1 MKKNW
6 EPTTEVFDQFLTW
19 LDPDRECAGQRYEHI
34 RRTLIIIFRSRGCL
48 ECEELADETINRVI
62 RRVPEIAPTYVGD
75 PVRYF
80 CAVAHK
86 LHLERRIHLNK
97 QPISLET
104 LAKDLPAPD
113 SLTTAREEELEYKCL
128 ERCLEQL
135 PPEQRELIL
144 QYYQETKQAKIDY
157 RKSLAERL
165 GIALNALRIRA
176 YRIRTELQKCLEGC
190 LEQHPK

>member
-1 MKKNW
+1 MNKNW
-6 EPTTEVFDQFLTW
+6 EPTAEVFDQFLAW

-34 RRTLIIIFRSRGCL
+34 RHTLIIIFRSRGCL
-48 ECEELADETINRVI
+48 NCEELADETINRVI

-86 LHLERRIHLNK
+86 LHLEYGLRLSK
-97 QPISLET
+97 QPVSLEVV
-104 LAKDLPAPD
+104 AADLPAPLV
-113 SLTTAREEELEYKCL
+113 STAQDEEFEYACL
-128 ERCLEQL
+128 ERCLEKL

-176 YRIRTELQKCLEGC
+176 YRIRNELQTCLKAC
-190 LEQHPK
+190 LEQRPK